1 MKVARLAL
9 LAIACTLPLAASAQ
23 WMWLDQNGH
32 KVFSDKAPPPDVP
45 NNHILKAPKGQVL
58 APDPGATTTAAAAPA
73 ATGAASLPKP
83 AGKDK
88 ALEER
93 RKQLASAGAEK
104 QKAEEAQVA
113 ALRAD
118 NCARA
123 RQSKATYQA
132 GGRIARVDAKGE
144 RQYLDDAQIATEI
157 KRMDEVIARD
167 CAQ

>member
-1 MKVARLAL
+1 MKVARFAL
-9 LAIACTLPLAASAQ
+9 LALACTLPLAASAQ

-45 NNHILKAPKGQVL
+45 NNRILKGPKGQAL
-58 APDPGATTTAAAAPA
+58 APDTAATTA
-73 ATGAASLPKP
+73 ATGAPAAPGAGNLPKP
-83 AGKDK
+83 SGKDQ

-93 RKQLASAGAEK
+93 RKQLAAADAEK
-104 QKAEEAQVA
+104 KKAEDEKVA

-144 RQYLDDAQIATEI
+144 RQYLDDAQIAAEI
-157 KRMDEVIARD
+157 KRMDEIIARD

>member
-1 MKVARLAL
+1 MKVARIAL
-9 LAIACTLPLAASAQ
+9 LALACTLPLAASAQ

-45 NNHILKAPKGQVL
+45 NNRILKAPRGQAL
-58 APDPGATTTAAAAPA
+58 APDPAATAAAAPA
-73 ATGAASLPKP
+73 APGAGNLPKP

-93 RKQLASAGAEK
+93 RKQLASADAEK
-104 QKAEEAQVA
+104 KKAEETQVA

-123 RQSKATYQA
+123 KQSKATYQA
-132 GGRIARVDAKGE
+132 GGRIARVDDKGE
-144 RQYLDDAQIATEI
+144 RQYLDDAQIAAEI